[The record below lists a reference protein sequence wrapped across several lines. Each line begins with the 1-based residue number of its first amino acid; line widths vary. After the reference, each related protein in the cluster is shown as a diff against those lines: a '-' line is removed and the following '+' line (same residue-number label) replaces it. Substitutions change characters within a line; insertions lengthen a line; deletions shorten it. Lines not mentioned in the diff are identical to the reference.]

1 MTGWISEQMGDNIG
15 DGQISDRW
23 KDGQRKKGRGDQI
36 SEVPQCRVFT
46 QAALEHKTLTL
57 QEFPPSGW
65 NHRLHTLEDHRVGGG
80 AGEEGAISEASLQEA
95 AAFSPS
101 SHATRSS
108 TALGGLC
115 PQDQSED
122 MLKQTN
128 RQKNLN
134 SI

>member
-1 MTGWISEQMGDNIG
+1 MQSIHSGSPGAQDTYFTG
-15 DGQISDRW
+15 
-23 KDGQRKKGRGDQI
+23 
-36 SEVPQCRVFT
+36 V
-46 QAALEHKTLTL
+46 
-57 QEFPPSGW
+57 PPSGW

-101 SHATRSS
+101 SHATCSN

-128 RQKNLN
+128 KQTKT
-134 SI
+134 